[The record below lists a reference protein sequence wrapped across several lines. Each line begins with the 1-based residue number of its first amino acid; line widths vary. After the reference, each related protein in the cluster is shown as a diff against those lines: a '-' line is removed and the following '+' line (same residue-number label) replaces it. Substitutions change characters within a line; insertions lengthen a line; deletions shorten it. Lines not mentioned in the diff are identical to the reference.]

1 MILIDYS
8 GIAVSSVFSQVKSD
22 KIEESFI
29 RHIILNSLRMYN
41 LKYRDKYGAMVIA
54 CDGGSWRKDYFSEYK
69 AARRKNRESSTLDWK
84 EIFRIINAVKQE
96 ITESLPYR
104 VVQYDKAEADDV
116 IAVLVESTQEFGNYE
131 PVMIVSAD
139 KDFIQ
144 LQKYDNVQQFS
155 PLTKKQV
162 TDKNPE
168 RYLLEHV
175 FRGDSSDGVPNV
187 LSDDRVFIEEGT
199 RQTPL
204 RTNKINEWCD
214 AIKNNNLQSVMP
226 DDVYRNYIRNLN
238 VIDLSKI
245 PQDIKTGILETYS
258 NCPVKGNSNVLNYL
272 ISKRCNLLI
281 SCVNEFF
288 TNK

>member
-1 MILIDYS
+1 MILLDYS
-8 GIAVSSVFSQVKSD
+8 GVAVSGVFSQVKPD
-22 KIEESFI
+22 KIEENFI

-54 CDGGSWRKDYFSEYK
+54 CDGGSWRKDYFPQYK
-69 AARRKNRESSTLDWK
+69 GARRKNREASALDWT
-84 EIFRIINAVKQE
+84 EIFRIINKVKDE
-96 ITESLPYR
+96 ISEFLPYA
-104 VVQYDKAEADDV
+104 VIQHPKAEADDV
-116 IAVLVESTQEFGNYE
+116 IAALVESTQEFGSYE

-155 PLTKKQV
+155 PMTKKQV
-162 TDKNPE
+162 TDKNPQ

-175 FRGDSSDGVPNV
+175 LKGDSSDGVPNV
-187 LSDDRVFIEEGT
+187 LSADDVFLQEGS

-204 RTNKINEWCD
+204 RANKIEEWCK
-214 AIKNNNLQSVMP
+214 AITNGTVEKVMP
-226 DDVYRNYIRNLN
+226 EDVYRNYIRNMN
-238 VIDLSKI
+238 VIDLSKT
-245 PQDIKTGILETYS
+245 PESIKNAILETY
-258 NCPVKGNSNVLNYL
+258 NKRETKGNSKVLNYL

-288 TNK
+288 HK

>member
-1 MILIDYS
+1 MIICDYS
-8 GIAVSSVFSQVKSD
+8 GIAVSSVFSQVKPD
-22 KIEESFI
+22 KIEENFI

-54 CDGGSWRKDYFSEYK
+54 CDGGSWRKDYFPEYK
-69 AARRKNRESSTLDWK
+69 GARRKNREASALDWT
-84 EIFRIINAVKQE
+84 EIFRIINMIKDE
-96 ITESLPYR
+96 ISECLPYA
-104 VVQYDKAEADDV
+104 VIQHPKAEADDV
-116 IAVLVESTQEFGNYE
+116 IATLVETTQEFGNYE

-155 PLTKKQV
+155 PLTKKMV
-162 TDKNPE
+162 SDKNPQ

-175 FRGDSSDGVPNV
+175 FKGDSSDGVPNV
-187 LSDDRVFIEEGT
+187 LSADRVFLEEGS

-204 RTNKINEWCD
+204 RANKIEEWCK
-214 AIKNNNLQSVMP
+214 AIANDNLQVVMP
-226 DDVYRNYIRNLN
+226 DDIYRNYIRNLN
-238 VIDLSKI
+238 VIDLSKT
-245 PQDIKTGILETYS
+245 PDDIKNGILETYNNRPTKS
-258 NCPVKGNSNVLNYL
+258 NSKVLNYL

-288 TNK
+288 HK